1 MSAGEFFWEHHPG
14 TDERM
19 GMTLDRLA
27 REVEALLMASEKPLS
42 VEHLCELTGAG
53 TEAIEQAVSRVEN
66 ALSRGGHAMQVVFL
80 AGGYRLVTDPEL
92 GGVVSRLFEGR
103 RPGRLTRAA
112 LETLAVVAY
121 SQPCTRARVE
131 AVRGVNCDSA
141 MKTLLER
148 EFIVIAGRMETPG
161 RPLLYS
167 TTPAFLEYFGL
178 GALEHLPRLDEIG
191 KLLAL
196 GADDLER
203 AAGEIQEEEYENP

>member
-1 MSAGEFFWEHHPG
+1 
-14 TDERM
+14 M
-19 GMTLDRLA
+19 GMMLDRLA
-27 REVEALLMASEKPLS
+27 REVEALLMAAEKPLS

-53 TEAIEQAVSRVEN
+53 AEAVEQAVSRVES
-66 ALSRGGHAMQVVFL
+66 ALALGGHAMQAVFL

-92 GGVVSRLFEGR
+92 GAVVSRLFEGR

-121 SQPCTRARVE
+121 SQPCTRAHVE

-148 EFIVIAGRMETPG
+148 EFVTIAGRMETPG

-178 GALEHLPRLDEIG
+178 GSLEHLPRLDEIG
-191 KLLAL
+191 NLLAL

-203 AAGEIQEEEYENP
+203 AAGELTEEEHGNP